1 LEWVTNLQ
9 GKTIGLDTAPLI
21 YFIEEHPTYLETI
34 LNLFETVESGEVTAV
49 TPTVTLL
56 EVLAHP
62 FRSNNKDLAT
72 EYRDILL
79 HSKVITYDISAPIAE
94 AAAQLRSRHNI
105 RTPDAIQIATAMHAG
120 ASHFLTNDARSP
132 AIPSIEILVLDV
144 VIRAAKM

>member
-1 LEWVTNLQ
+1 MEWVTNLQ

-34 LNLFETVESGEVTAV
+34 LNLFEAVERGEVTAV
-49 TPTVTLL
+49 TSTVTLL
-56 EVLAHP
+56 EELVHP
-62 FRSNNKDLAT
+62 FRSNNDDLAT

-105 RTPDAIQIATAMHAG
+105 RTPDAIQIAAAMHAG
-120 ASHFLTNDARSP
+120 ASHFLTNDARLP
-132 AIPSIEILVLDV
+132 AIPSIEILVLDD